1 MKDINKMLLMAAKH
15 SAERLGNKE
24 AVEIAIKALNELE
37 FDKMQASIKI
47 TLDDLKLS
55 TPYEAD
61 DEIKYKVINRKGNY
75 VIQIKMK
82 EDNKWSDFKVFK
94 DIKDAF
100 KSLLTYLEPTKQ
112 LRPIGENLNMSSKLK
127 EGKYINSKDMDR
139 ILNIVIEI
147 DPDIDD
153 DIDSDD
159 IYHEDAYLIK
169 LDGDGRVWD
178 EDLWDPSYKDV
189 FEKVK
194 KAIEDEADRVWG
206 KKDLNESRE
215 WTEEEKKDN
224 DLFVKIFRRLRSTRG
239 TPLTKEMEDLLD
251 KYGLKLHK
259 YVGTG
264 GNLKLPDQREYTNY
278 SHYQE
283 LGSTGTVE
291 GDAKINWVDKIN
303 KLRERNPRNLYLAWY
318 GIDYGSDDDEIKP
331 AYRDKRHIITSASG
345 DLSFNKAFS
354 YDANARRAD
363 LESSSAKMNE
373 IKRLV
378 NNKNWA
384 LKQLSDP
391 HAPTYVKKRALP
403 YIEYYN
409 KAIDQGFIRDQKK
422 IKVDFDAMKVIEE
435 SLNEDYPYSVV
446 NDLIDQYS
454 IYYHPVEREKIKT
467 EIINLTG
474 NADVA
479 EEVVDELDINYD
491 RIINESTDSEVSNQ
505 IKKLTTKAN
514 KLEKKVKEDRDTVAE
529 AELRNVRAEI
539 EELRSK
545 KKELKESLDTTIWVH
560 SVKEDKWYPW
570 SNVDREDFDLEI
582 FKDALLSKHGDKY
595 DDVKVEHNKGKETLD
610 EELNASDYSN
620 HLNTGLNP
628 NREPYKSYGM
638 KTIGDAINMIRDWG
652 HKAGLHYVY
661 SIFTYDDE
669 ESGRSG
675 GLVDSASDIDEAIDM
690 AEKFIE
696 KNNRPVYVEFI
707 VSDRDYEIMDS
718 KIVWESKDELKESL
732 DENYSKKD
740 QETVAERIKDDFK
753 NKLQDVGVR
762 RTDCEFEISEY
773 IDNSNYFWDQL
784 NSKLE
789 DENIGFSI
797 EESSRFTDGETGE
810 PYIYNYCYI
819 WDKKKFDES
828 LKEAT
833 EEDITKAKSRLDS
846 LLKKAPV
853 KKPTKKEISEK
864 INIIIKHWVER
875 LKESNSEPT
884 DSELEIERKFNT
896 EVFWREL
903 RETARNKNVRVEIE
917 EKHTEDDFV
926 YYYLI
931 LKKYFKDEPLKES
944 IHNKNGYTIFN
955 DVTYRWKDD
964 TNSDFEYHDF
974 TSSLSDYLR
983 DKVAD
988 EDLQYFKIVPN
999 MIEGKVG
1006 SDIDLQIEYQSPEIL
1021 LGSNEYPFGDVYTG
1035 SVLDYV
1041 EDEDRKYFDSINK
1054 AMKEELKKVEELLPQ
1069 IAKDWGFRKRK

>member
-24 AVEIAIKALNELE
+24 AVEVAIKALNELE
-37 FDKMQASIKI
+37 FDKMQASIKT

-139 ILNIVIEI
+139 ILNIVMDI

-153 DIDSDD
+153 DTDADD

-206 KKDLNESRE
+206 KKDLNES
-215 WTEEEKKDN
+215 
-224 DLFVKIFRRLRSTRG
+224 
-239 TPLTKEMEDLLD
+239 KEMEDFKFRLENIKEDEVITL
-251 KYGLKLHK
+251 
-259 YVGTG
+259 TG
-264 GNLKLPDQREYTNY
+264 GHDPYRFNTLKIEKNKKYPKYY
-278 SHYQE
+278 HIW
-283 LGSTGTVE
+283 VE
-291 GDAKINWVDKIN
+291 DDK
-303 KLRERNPRNLYLAWY
+303 
-318 GIDYGSDDDEIKP
+318 G
-331 AYRDKRHIITSASG
+331 
-345 DLSFNKAFS
+345 NKADETKYS
-354 YDANARRAD
+354 PLENVLYWARKYDDSLN
-363 LESSSAKMNE
+363 
-373 IKRLV
+373 
-378 NNKNWA
+378 
-384 LKQLSDP
+384 
-391 HAPTYVKKRALP
+391 
-403 YIEYYN
+403 
-409 KAIDQGFIRDQKK
+409 
-422 IKVDFDAMKVIEE
+422 E
-435 SLNEDYPYSVV
+435 SLNEDYLYSVV

-454 IYYHPVEREKIKT
+454 IYYHPVEKEKIKK
-467 EIINLTG
+467 EIINLIG

-560 SVKEDKWYPW
+560 SIKEDKWYPW

-638 KTIGDAINMIRDWG
+638 KTIGDAINIIRDWG

-696 KNNRPVYVEFI
+696 KSNRPVYIEFI
-707 VSDRDYEIMDS
+707 ISDKDYEIMDS

-828 LKEAT
+828 LNEAT

-846 LLKKAPV
+846 LLKKVPV

-864 INIIIKHWVER
+864 IDVIIKHWVER

-884 DSELEIERKFNT
+884 DSELEMERKFDA

-903 RETARNKNVRVEIE
+903 REVARNKNIRVEIE
-917 EKHTEDDFV
+917 ENHTEDDFV

-983 DKVAD
+983 DKIAD

-1006 SDIDLQIEYQSPEIL
+1006 SDIDLQIEYQMPEIL
-1021 LGSNEYPFGDVYTG
+1021 LGSNEYPFEDVYTG

-1041 EDEDRKYFDSINK
+1041 EDEDRKYFDSVNK
-1054 AMKEELKKVEELLPQ
+1054 VMKEELKKVEELLPQ